1 MASVT
6 SSTTWCSA
14 GSPSAR
20 VGCADRCCE
29 AGLVAA
35 AKEALA
41 RLEGLLAL
49 PGGAPRLLAD
59 RLTDRLVKTGGET
72 LVVSPY
78 GWLVGRGLMQRQ
90 STGAATTAF
99 GQPRG

>member
-1 MASVT
+1 M
-6 SSTTWCSA
+6 
-14 GSPSAR
+14 
-20 VGCADRCCE
+20 
-29 AGLVAA
+29 AA

-99 GQPRG
+99 GQPPAASARTAATCFTSAAPSAPGWLRTSTGSCPA